1 MSKGENLP
9 PLLTCGFCL
18 NIMEKETLKIGLAQ
32 FAPVWMNRAKTLEK
46 ALHYAADAAN
56 QGCELVVLGGEAC
69 VGGYPYWLELT
80 DGARF
85 NSQIQKEIF
94 AEYSNQ
100 AVCIERG
107 DLQAACDLAR
117 EKRIAIY
124 IGIVEKP
131 ASRGESLYAALVF
144 IDRNGEIKSVQRKLV
159 PTYEERLVW
168 GNGDGNGLRV
178 HRVNAFTVGG
188 LNCWENW
195 NPLARAALYGQG
207 EDFHIC
213 VFPGSIHNTHD
224 ITRFIAKESR
234 SFVASVCSVM
244 KKEDFPP
251 DTIHLDKILENAPE
265 TLSNGGT
272 CLAAPDGEWL
282 IEPFTTEEK
291 LVIAEIQ
298 HQKVREE
305 RQNLDISGHYSR
317 PDVLQLKVNRE
328 RQNIVV
334 IDE

>member
-1 MSKGENLP
+1 MDK
-9 PLLTCGFCL
+9 
-18 NIMEKETLKIGLAQ
+18 LKIGLAQ
-32 FAPVWMNRAKTLEK
+32 FAPVWMNREKTLEK
-46 ALHYAADAAN
+46 AFSFATDAADQN
-56 QGCELVVLGGEAC
+56 CELVVLGGEAC

-80 DGARF
+80 GGAVF
-85 NSQIQKEIF
+85 NSQIQKEFF

-100 AVCIERG
+100 AVVIERG
-107 DLQAACDLAR
+107 DLQIICDLAR
-117 EKRIAIY
+117 EKSIAIY

-131 ASRGESLYAALVF
+131 SDRGESLYAALVF
-144 IDRNGEIKSVQRKLV
+144 IDQNGEIKSVQRKLV

-168 GNGDGNGLRV
+168 ANGDGNGLRV
-178 HRVNAFTVGG
+178 HNVGAFTVGG

-213 VFPGSIHNTHD
+213 VFPGGIHNTHD

-234 SFVASVCSVM
+234 SFVASVSCVM
-244 KKEDFPP
+244 TKEDFPEN
-251 DTIHLDKILENAPE
+251 TIHLDKILETAPAS
-265 TLSNGGT
+265 LSTGGT

-291 LVIAEIQ
+291 LVVAEIN

-305 RQNLDISGHYSR
+305 RQNLDVAGHYSR
-317 PDVLQLKVNRE
+317 PDILQLKVNRE
-328 RQNIVV
+328 RQKIVV
-334 IDE
+334 IDD

>member
-1 MSKGENLP
+1 MDK
-9 PLLTCGFCL
+9 
-18 NIMEKETLKIGLAQ
+18 LKIGLAQ
-32 FAPVWMNRAKTLEK
+32 FAPVWLNREKTLEK
-46 ALHYAADAAN
+46 ALGFAGEAAS

-69 VGGYPYWLELT
+69 VPGYPYWLELT

-85 NSQIQKEIF
+85 NSPVQKEIF

-100 AVCIERG
+100 AVQIERG
-107 DLQAACDLAR
+107 DLRTACDLAR
-117 EKRIAIY
+117 VRKIAIY
-124 IGIVEKP
+124 LGIVEKP
-131 ASRGESLYAALVF
+131 AERGESVYAALVF

-168 GNGDGNGLRV
+168 AHGDGAGLRV
-178 HRVNAFTVGG
+178 HPVGAFTVGG

-207 EDFHIC
+207 EDFHVC
-213 VFPGSIHNTHD
+213 VFPGGMHNVD
-224 ITRFIAKESR
+224 ITKFIAKESR

-244 KKEDFPP
+244 RAEDFPA
-251 DTIHLDKILENAPE
+251 DTVHREKIKQNAPAI
-265 TLSNGGT
+265 LSTGGT

-282 IEPFTTEEK
+282 IAPLEGEEK
-291 LVIAEIQ
+291 LLIAEID

-305 RQNLDISGHYSR
+305 RQNLDPAGHYSR

-328 RQNIVV
+328 RQKIV
-334 IDE
+334 DFNK